1 MEEIV
6 KNIRDYCIANSNP
19 ELVKKYSRY
28 FKEGYDAYGLN
39 SEQIQTKMASLL
51 SEYKLS
57 AKQVLELGN
66 ILFQSGKYEEGTF
79 AIVLLQKL
87 KKELQSETLN
97 GIGKWYENGINNWAH
112 NDVIC
117 SELISPLLIKGIASV
132 DDLSAWRS
140 STFCF
145 KRRAVPVSL
154 IKLAKTSKNIPE
166 LLAFI
171 EPMMKDDERVVHQ
184 GLGWFLR
191 EAWKI
196 DPEPVEAFLLKWKD
210 ISARLIFQYA
220 TEKMTKENKEH
231 FRKSK

>member
-6 KNIRDYCIANSNP
+6 KNIRDYCIANANP

-28 FKEGYDAYGLN
+28 FKEDYDAYGLS
-39 SEQIQTKMASLL
+39 SEQMQTKTASLL

-87 KKELQSETLN
+87 KKELQSEALN

-117 SELISPLLIKGIASV
+117 GELISFLLIKGI
-132 DDLSAWRS
+132 
-140 STFCF
+140 
-145 KRRAVPVSL
+145 VSMVN
-154 IKLAKTSKNIPE
+154 S
-166 LLAFI
+166 
-171 EPMMKDDERVVHQ
+171 
-184 GLGWFLR
+184 G
-191 EAWKI
+191 
-196 DPEPVEAFLLKWKD
+196 
-210 ISARLIFQYA
+210 
-220 TEKMTKENKEH
+220 KENNDDNA
-231 FRKSK
+231 SKPTV

>member
-39 SEQIQTKMASLL
+39 SEQMQTKTASLL

-87 KKELQSETLN
+87 KKELPSETLN
-97 GIGKWYENGINNWAH
+97 GIGKWYENGIDNWAH

-117 SELISPLLIKGIASV
+117 SELISPLLIKGIVSV

-140 STFCF
+140 SAFRF

-171 EPMMKDDERVVHQ
+171 ESMMKDDERVVHQ

-220 TEKMTKENKEH
+220 TEKMTKENKER

>member
-6 KNIRDYCIANSNP
+6 KNIRDYCIANANP

-39 SEQIQTKMASLL
+39 SEQMQTKTASLL

-87 KKELQSETLN
+87 KKELPSETLN

-117 SELISPLLIKGIASV
+117 SELISPLLIKGIVSV

-140 STFCF
+140 SAFRF

-171 EPMMKDDERVVHQ
+171 ESMMKDDERVVHQ

-220 TEKMTKENKEH
+220 TEKMTKENKDR